1 MGKKNKVRLVALIEE
16 VEKRKGNSLK
26 EKKEDNFLKEEKE
39 DNVLK
44 KEKEDD
50 FFKKEMENKESERE
64 YKVINFLPDIKVE
77 KIVED
82 DVHLQD
88 SANKY
93 RFRIVKKDIF
103 QIPYTKEFKDLTV
116 IVGENGT
123 GKTMLINN
131 LFRFGFRSSI
141 CLIYQK
147 GNQILVNDPYHFKE
161 NIALEHED
169 EYKHDFLLLNS
180 EKSWKIIKFSNANEY
195 YNIDNSN
202 SSYRID
208 SSKFENINNSLKL
221 FDIKNKEDIRFWETI
236 NQVKFVHIFKDEIR
250 KFVDYT
256 KKGVTIDFE
265 GERLP
270 NSSNQLEY
278 ISDVDSLNIEERKKN
293 LINDMLVAFYSILIN
308 YMIDIDYD
316 NPKPQKYEHLLNFHL
331 SMLENASKLQ
341 NASELE
347 NQSKISLQYKS
358 IGVDKDKFL
367 PYEYSI
373 GGLRQDVPNI
383 ELGDRNSKFWI
394 EVWHSIYIINLYF
407 EYIRFNKGEN
417 DEYKSS
423 IEGIIKRLKALIGRE
438 KVLPPSIEINDKLS
452 KYLENINIFHKEI
465 DNNDFEA
472 WKDFWETVKTP
483 CIRVAKAISYT
494 SYFELKSYGYF
505 VKLKLIPQKVMDR
518 LRELGVHDDEIELLE
533 DIGGL
538 LSKLDEI
545 NMDFEILTSLIENI
559 SKLENI
565 NLNQFLE
572 MKWGGLS
579 SGELALL
586 KTFSNLYSAK
596 IALQSRKASG
606 VNEENYLLLLDEV
619 DLGLH
624 PRWQRKWISTALPI
638 IEKIFEGNHL
648 QIIITTHSPIF
659 LSDIFEENI
668 IFLPEGR
675 EIYNY
680 RTFGQNIYS
689 LFKNAFFLNE
699 DEFIGEYAYQK
710 IQDTIEY
717 LRFKIDGKLEN
728 LGDESLYS
736 NLNEEDAKKIAKK
749 IIDSIGEKIMSNQL
763 YELFTRAFP
772 AVNPEADDI
781 KNQIR
786 KLENKLRELGEEVN

>member
-1 MGKKNKVRLVALIEE
+1 MGKKNKIRLVALIEE

-50 FFKKEMENKESERE
+50 FFKKEKENKESERE

-82 DVHLQD
+82 NVHLQD
-88 SANKY
+88 KKNKY
-93 RFRIVKKDIF
+93 RFRIVKKDMV

-116 IVGENGT
+116 IVGENGS
-123 GKTMLINN
+123 GKTMMLNKIFKFGDRGFTYLIFEKNN
-131 LFRFGFRSSI
+131 EI
-141 CLIYQK
+141 LIYK
-147 GNQILVNDPYHFKE
+147 DTGLD
-161 NIALEHED
+161 NIALDYTHRVRS
-169 EYKHDFLLLNS
+169 LNI
-180 EKSWKIIKFSNANEY
+180 EKYLNIIKFSNAIELYDVGYYTRSYKVDASSFGAMTSRSDSVNIINKANKGLWEIEDQIIFVNE
-195 YNIDNSN
+195 
-202 SSYRID
+202 
-208 SSKFENINNSLKL
+208 
-221 FDIKNKEDIRFWETI
+221 
-236 NQVKFVHIFKDEIR
+236 FKDKIR
-250 KFVDYT
+250 EFVDYT
-256 KKGVTIDFE
+256 KKGITAYFE

-270 NSSNQLEY
+270 NSSSQLEY

-308 YMIDIDYD
+308 YMIDIDYISLD
-316 NPKPQKYEHLLNFHL
+316 SQKYENLLAIHL
-331 SMLENASKLQ
+331 SFLENS
-341 NASELE
+341 
-347 NQSKISLQYKS
+347 SKISLQYQS
-358 IGVDKDKFL
+358 ISVDKDRFL
-367 PYEYSI
+367 PNEYNI
-373 GGLRQDVPNI
+373 GGLRHDVPNI
-383 ELGDRNSKFWI
+383 ELGDNNSNFWI
-394 EVWHSIYIINLYF
+394 KVWHSIYIINLYF

-417 DEYKSS
+417 NKYKSS
-423 IEGIIKRLKALIGRE
+423 IEGVIEKLKLLIDRY
-438 KVLPPSIEINDKLS
+438 KILSSSAEINDKLS
-452 KYLENINIFHKEI
+452 EYIENINISYKKI
-465 DNNDFEA
+465 DNNDFATWE
-472 WKDFWETVKTP
+472 DFWETIKSP

-494 SYFELKSYGYF
+494 SYFELSGHGYF
-505 VKLKLIPQKVMDR
+505 VKHKLIPQRVMDR
-518 LRELGVHDDEIELLE
+518 LREFGVHDDEINRLKEIRE
-533 DIGGL
+533 L

-545 NMDFEILTSLIENI
+545 NMDFKVLTLLIENI

-565 NLNQFLE
+565 KLSQFLE
-572 MKWGGLS
+572 MKWRGLS

-586 KTFSNLYSAK
+586 KTFSRLYSAK
-596 IALQSRKASG
+596 KALNRKKS
-606 VNEENYLLLLDEV
+606 VVEKKENYLILLDEV

-638 IEKIFEGNHL
+638 IEKIFESNHL

-668 IFLPEGR
+668 IYLPEESGAR
-675 EIYNY
+675 NY

-736 NLNEEDAKKIAKK
+736 NLNEKDAKKIAKK
-749 IIDSIGEKIMSNQL
+749 IIDSIGEKIISNQL

-772 AVNPEADDI
+772 SANPEADDI

>member
-1 MGKKNKVRLVALIEE
+1 MGKKNKIRLVALIEE

-39 DNVLK
+39 D
-44 KEKEDD
+44 D
-50 FFKKEMENKESERE
+50 FFKKEKENKESERE

-77 KIVED
+77 KIIENN
-82 DVHLQD
+82 VHLQD
-88 SANKY
+88 SDNKY

-161 NIALEHED
+161 NIALEHGD

-202 SSYRID
+202 SFYRID

-256 KKGVTIDFE
+256 QKGVTIDFE

-270 NSSNQLEY
+270 NSSSQLEY

-331 SMLENASKLQ
+331 SMLENS
-341 NASELE
+341 SELE

-373 GGLRQDVPNI
+373 GALRQDVPNI
-383 ELGDRNSKFWI
+383 ELGDGNSKFWI

-417 DEYKSS
+417 NEYKSS
-423 IEGIIKRLKALIGRE
+423 IEGIIKRLKVLIGRE

-452 KYLENINIFHKEI
+452 EYLENINIFHKEI

-472 WKDFWETVKTP
+472 WKNFWEVVKTP

-518 LRELGVHDDEIELLE
+518 LRELGVHDDEINRLKEIRE
-533 DIGGL
+533 L
-538 LSKLDEI
+538 LSKFDEI
-545 NMDFEILTSLIENI
+545 NMDFEILISLIENI
-559 SKLENI
+559 SRLENI
-565 NLNQFLE
+565 KLNQFLE

-596 IALQSRKASG
+596 IALQSRK
-606 VNEENYLLLLDEV
+606 VTEINEENFLLLLDEV

-638 IEKIFEGNHL
+638 IEKIFEDNHL

-668 IFLPEGR
+668 IFLPEESGTR
-675 EIYNY
+675 NY

-717 LRFKIDGKLEN
+717 LRFKIDGKLESLDSDN
-728 LGDESLYS
+728 LYY
-736 NLNEEDAKKIAKK
+736 NINEEDAKKIAKK

-772 AVNPEADDI
+772 SVNPEADDI

>member
-1 MGKKNKVRLVALIEE
+1 MSEENKIRLVALIEE

-50 FFKKEMENKESERE
+50 FLKREIENKESERE

-88 SANKY
+88 EKNKY
-93 RFRIVKKDIF
+93 RFRIVKKDMF
-103 QIPYTKEFKDLTV
+103 QIPYTKEFRDLTV
-116 IVGENGT
+116 IVGENGS
-123 GKTMLINN
+123 GKTMMLNKIFKFGDRGFTYLLFEKNN
-131 LFRFGFRSSI
+131 EI
-141 CLIYQK
+141 LIYK
-147 GNQILVNDPYHFKE
+147 DTSLD
-161 NIALEHED
+161 NIALDYTHRVRS
-169 EYKHDFLLLNS
+169 LNI
-180 EKSWKIIKFSNANEY
+180 EKYLNIIKFSNAIELYDIGNYARSYKVDASSFGAIISRSDSVNIISKENKGLWEIEDQIIFVNE
-195 YNIDNSN
+195 
-202 SSYRID
+202 
-208 SSKFENINNSLKL
+208 
-221 FDIKNKEDIRFWETI
+221 
-236 NQVKFVHIFKDEIR
+236 FKDKIR
-250 KFVDYT
+250 EFVDYT
-256 KKGVTIDFE
+256 KKGITVYFE

-270 NSSNQLEY
+270 NSSSQLAY
-278 ISDVDSLNIEERKKN
+278 IFDVDTSNIEECKKA
-293 LINDMLVAFYSILIN
+293 LINDRLVTFYSILIN
-308 YMIDIDYD
+308 YMIDIDYT
-316 NPKPQKYEHLLNFHL
+316 NPEPQKCEHLLNFHL
-331 SMLENASKLQ
+331 SMLEN
-341 NASELE
+341 
-347 NQSKISLQYKS
+347 QSKISLQYQS

-373 GGLRQDVPNI
+373 GGLRHDVPNI
-383 ELGDRNSKFWI
+383 ELGDNNSNFWI
-394 EVWHSIYIINLYF
+394 KVWHSIYIINLYF
-407 EYIRFNKGEN
+407 EYIRFNREETNKYKNSIKDIIEN
-417 DEYKSS
+417 
-423 IEGIIKRLKALIGRE
+423 L
-438 KVLPPSIEINDKLS
+438 KLS
-452 KYLENINIFHKEI
+452 ISSYLVLLLPSKIKEELSECVEIIDIFYKEI
-465 DNNDFEA
+465 DNSDFMK
-472 WKDFWETVKTP
+472 WKKFWDIIKSP

-494 SYFELKSYGYF
+494 SYFELKGHGYF
-505 VKLKLIPQKVMDR
+505 VKHKLIPEEVMKR
-518 LRELGVHDDEIELLE
+518 LRGFGVDDEIECLE
-533 DIGGL
+533 EIGNL

-545 NMDFEILTSLIENI
+545 NMDFEVLTSLIENI

-565 NLNQFLE
+565 KLSQFLE
-572 MKWGGLS
+572 MKWRGLS

-586 KTFSNLYSAK
+586 KTFSRLYSAK
-596 IALQSRKASG
+596 KELDRKKS
-606 VNEENYLLLLDEV
+606 VVENQENYLLLLDEV

-638 IEKIFEGNHL
+638 IEKIFESNYL

-668 IFLPEGR
+668 IYLPEESGM
-675 EIYNY
+675 YNY

-717 LRFKIDGKLEN
+717 LRFKIDGKLES
-728 LGDESLYS
+728 LDGESLYY
-736 NLNEEDAKKIAKK
+736 NINEEDAKKIAKK

-772 AVNPEADDI
+772 SINPEADNI

>member
-1 MGKKNKVRLVALIEE
+1 MSEENKIRLIALIEE
-16 VEKRKGNSLK
+16 I
-26 EKKEDNFLKEEKE
+26 EKKEL
-39 DNVLK
+39 
-44 KEKEDD
+44 
-50 FFKKEMENKESERE
+50 ERE

-82 DVHLQD
+82 DVHIQD
-88 SANKY
+88 KNNKY
-93 RFRIVKKDIF
+93 RFRIVKKDMF

-116 IVGENGT
+116 IVGENGS
-123 GKTMLINN
+123 GKTMMLNKIFKFGDRGFTYLIFEKNN
-131 LFRFGFRSSI
+131 EI
-141 CLIYQK
+141 LIYK
-147 GNQILVNDPYHFKE
+147 DTGLD
-161 NIALEHED
+161 NIALDYTHRVR
-169 EYKHDFLLLNS
+169 FLNIEKYLN
-180 EKSWKIIKFSNANEY
+180 IIKFSNAIELYDIGY
-195 YNIDNSN
+195 YT
-202 SSYRID
+202 SSYKVDASSFGAITSRFD
-208 SSKFENINNSLKL
+208 SVNMI
-221 FDIKNKEDIRFWETI
+221 NKENKGLWEI
-236 NQVKFVHIFKDEIR
+236 EDQIIFVNEFKDKIR
-250 KFVDYT
+250 EFVDYT
-256 KKGVTIDFE
+256 KKGITAYFE

-270 NSSNQLEY
+270 FSSQHLDF
-278 ISDVDSLNIEERKKN
+278 ISRVNNKFINER
-293 LINDMLVAFYSILIN
+293 LVAYYSILIN
-308 YMIDIDYD
+308 YMIDIDYT
-316 NPKPQKYEHLLNFHL
+316 NPTPQKHENLLNFHL
-331 SMLENASKLQ
+331 LMVKSPLKLKNSSK
-341 NASELE
+341 SEK
-347 NQSKISLQYKS
+347 QSKISLQYQS

-373 GGLRQDVPNI
+373 GGLRHDVPNI
-383 ELGDRNSKFWI
+383 ELGDNNSSFWI

-417 DEYKSS
+417 NKYKSS
-423 IEGIIKRLKALIGRE
+423 IEEIIKKLKLLIDRY
-438 KVLPPSIEINDKLS
+438 KVLSSSTEINDKLS
-452 KYLENINIFHKEI
+452 EYIENINIFYKKI
-465 DNNDFEA
+465 DNNDFDE
-472 WKDFWETVKTP
+472 WKDFWETIKIP

-494 SYFELKSYGYF
+494 SYFELSGHGYF
-505 VKLKLIPQKVMDR
+505 VKYKLIPRRVMTR
-518 LRELGVHDDEIELLE
+518 LREFEVHN
-533 DIGGL
+533 DINYLKKIRRL

-545 NMDFEILTSLIENI
+545 TMDFGILTSLIENI
-559 SKLENI
+559 SKLEHI

-572 MKWGGLS
+572 VKWRGLS

-596 IALQSRKASG
+596 IVLQRRKSSG
-606 VNEENYLLLLDEV
+606 VKVVNFLLLLDEV

-638 IEKIFEGNHL
+638 IEKIFESNHL

-668 IFLPEGR
+668 IFLPEESGAH
-675 EIYNY
+675 NC

-763 YELFTRAFP
+763 YELFNRAFP
-772 AVNPEADDI
+772 SVNPEIDDI
-781 KNQIR
+781 KSQIE
-786 KLENKLRELGEEVN
+786 KLENKLRELRGKEN